1 MSCEFIS
8 DEKGELKMIAC
19 GVNRNELGMKV
30 DPSKIVFDSEDMTM
44 VKVYVG
50 LLEEKCVEPKWSKIK
65 TAYQEDV
72 GVYDYQEDVTVY
84 EYKELSLK
92 DIEEQFRDY
101 GYITVWCEGPMSGTI
116 YNWGN
121 TLEGDWRVRGYL
133 AGYA

>member
-8 DEKGELKMIAC
+8 DEKGDLKMIAC

-30 DPSKIVFDSEDMTM
+30 DPKEVVFDSEDMTK

-50 LLEEKCVEPKWSKIK
+50 LLEEKCVEPEWSKTK

-72 GVYDYQEDVTVY
+72 AIFD
-84 EYKELSLK
+84 YKELSLK
-92 DIEEQFRDY
+92 DIEEQFKNY
-101 GYITVWCEGPMSGTI
+101 KYITVWCEGPMSGTI

>member
-19 GVNRNELGMKV
+19 GVNRNKLGMKV

-50 LLEEKCVEPKWSKIK
+50 LLEEKCVEPKWSEAK
-65 TAYQEDV
+65 TVYQEDV
-72 GVYDYQEDVTVY
+72 AIFD
-84 EYKELSLK
+84 YKELSLK
-92 DIEEQFRDY
+92 DIEEQFKDY

>member
-30 DPSKIVFDSEDMTM
+30 DPEEVVFDSEDMTM
-44 VKVYVG
+44 VKVFVG
-50 LLEEKCVEPKWSKIK
+50 LDYERVLPEWSMTK
-65 TAYQEDV
+65 TAYHCDV
-72 GVYDYQEDVTVY
+72 AIYDYQV
-84 EYKELSLK
+84 LSLK

-121 TLEGDWRVRGYL
+121 TLERDWRVRGYL